1 MKRNPYQAYQQNSI
15 LSAPPAELTLM
26 LYDGCLKFIRQG
38 KAAILSGDIATRNT
52 SLQKAQKIILEFIST
67 IDRNVPISKE
77 YLKIYDFIYKQLV
90 KANVS
95 GDLETLAVAEEFVS
109 DYRDVWKQVME
120 KARQA
125 KTMQAS
131 GQA

>member
-1 MKRNPYQAYQQNSI
+1 MRSNPYQAYQQNSI

-38 KAAILSGDIATRNT
+38 KAAILSGNIEARNT
-52 SLQKAQKIILEFIST
+52 ALQKAQKIILEFITS
-67 IDRNVPISKE
+67 IDRTVPISE
-77 YLKIYDFIYKQLV
+77 QYLRIYDFIYRQLV

-120 KARQA
+120 KTRQA